1 MANRPVSK
9 EYGMLVHTGSLNQQR
24 SDRTVDIGLT
34 NDREAFI
41 KEQGVCTAGHNAKFI
56 LKGVPTLN
64 NSGVATVFLC
74 HRFDRNFHSGYIVKL
89 VLGDVDVHI
98 HSHISDA
105 GFDLRFFLFCLV
117 DVLNQFGHRNGR
129 KLDVEF
135 LKQLTFVAHRAPEVK
150 RTGRDLKDAGMTEGA
165 DDIADGK
172 EVLDSPLKFGIGQ
185 VAVGHV
191 GERYAETAENL
202 TSREQAAL
210 GISQADAGFGIGT
223 FIAGTPEQN
232 RKIHFLGQSC
242 DLVLGAEVSVREE
255 DTVNLLGFE
264 FFHNCGQIVVI
275 VEKPFFIDI
284 GDVNK
289 IHAQFA
295 QTICGQIAVFNS
307 CRRGKDTASGRCI
320 TDFDFCRSHKNS
332 FLSEIRDCRHLS

>member
-1 MANRPVSK
+1 MHHLP
-9 EYGMLVHTGSLNQQR
+9 
-24 SDRTVDIGLT
+24 
-34 NDREAFI
+34 REAFI

-165 DDIADGK
+165 DDITDGK

-210 GISQADAGFGIGT
+210 GISQADAADSLRLVRISF
-223 FIAGTPEQN
+223 N
-232 RKIHFLGQSC
+232 RKDLPSPALPRITMLE
-242 DLVLGAEVSVREE
+242 LVLSSLLTSKSTHILLPYLSFPMYSPFSSV
-255 DTVNLLGFE
+255 LPL
-264 FFHNCGQIVVI
+264 
-275 VEKPFFIDI
+275 
-284 GDVNK
+284 
-289 IHAQFA
+289 
-295 QTICGQIAVFNS
+295 
-307 CRRGKDTASGRCI
+307 
-320 TDFDFCRSHKNS
+320 
-332 FLSEIRDCRHLS
+332 